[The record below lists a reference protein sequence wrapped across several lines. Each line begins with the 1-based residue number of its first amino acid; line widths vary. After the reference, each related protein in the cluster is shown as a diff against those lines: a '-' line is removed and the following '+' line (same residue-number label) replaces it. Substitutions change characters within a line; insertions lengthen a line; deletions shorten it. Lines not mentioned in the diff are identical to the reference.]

1 MKYCKKCGAQLEPDV
16 KFCAACGNPCNAD
29 DSHKDLNTVSGKKKT
44 IKTICICFLATA
56 VLCCAGGMF
65 YKITAM
71 KKSVE
76 NSRQIKI
83 TSIKAD
89 NYPQLQIEIKAEN
102 FEDELSED
110 KLSVKENEIYA
121 KDLKLSKEA
130 DTKYSISYTSGD
142 SSYNKKT
149 VTIAYDNNGIE
160 KTAEADYTPKE
171 KEQNQTV
178 NSDNNSIVETHDS
191 NEEDVNYAIN
201 NYEDAYIRMVNNK
214 DTYYIRNAIDLS
226 GGLLSEFESLI
237 KSYDKQ
243 SISEDLIEHKVESMN
258 KINDSQY
265 EVTVYERYDIYYGE
279 EKCEK
284 IIEYRTIYVVNN
296 TADGFKVS
304 AIKNI
309 TQLSSHNI

>member
-29 DSHKDLNTVSGKKKT
+29 DSDKDLNTVSGKKKT
-44 IKTICICFLATA
+44 IKTICICFLAAA
-56 VLCCAGGMF
+56 VLCCAGGIF

-130 DTKYSISYTSGD
+130 DNKYSISYTSGD

-191 NEEDVNYAIN
+191 NEDDVNYAVN

-214 DTYYIRNAIDLS
+214 DTYYIRSAIDLS
-226 GGLLSEFESLI
+226 GGLLGEFESLM

-243 SISEDLIEHKVESMN
+243 RISEDLIEHKVESMN

-265 EVTVYERYDIYYGE
+265 EVTVYERYDIYYGK

-296 TADGFKVS
+296 TTDGFKVS